1 MHHDI
6 AEREYACVHT
16 HIEHT
21 HTKRGRERDERERE
35 RGERT
40 NDEIFHREFVVDFAK
55 HLDLLLTWANCGL
68 IPWLPVFQ
76 TM

>member
-1 MHHDI
+1 M
-6 AEREYACVHT
+6 CT
-16 HIEHT
+16 HT
-21 HTKRGRERDERERE
+21 HTQNIHTHKERERE
-35 RGERT
+35 DREREGEERT
-40 NDEIFHREFVVDFAK
+40 NDEIFHREFVLDFAK